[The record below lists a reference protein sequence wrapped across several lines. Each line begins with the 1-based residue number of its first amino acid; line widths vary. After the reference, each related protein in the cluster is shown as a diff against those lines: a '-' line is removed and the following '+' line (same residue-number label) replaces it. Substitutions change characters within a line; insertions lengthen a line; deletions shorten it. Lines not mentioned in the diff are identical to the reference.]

1 MLMAI
6 NQQGQK
12 ILAQHAN
19 KFDKYQCPHCKSEV
33 ILKQGMTL
41 IAHFAHKTRFNHHCS
56 KSESVEHYEAKL
68 YLASIEF

>member
-1 MLMAI
+1 MAI

-19 KFDKYQCPHCKSEV
+19 KFDKHQCSHCKSEA

-41 IAHFAHKTRFNHHCS
+41 IAHFAHKTF
-56 KSESVEHYEAKL
+56 
-68 YLASIEF
+68 

>member
-1 MLMAI
+1 MAI

-41 IAHFAHKTRFNHHCS
+41 IAHFAHKTRLITTVQSQNQLNIMKQS
-56 KSESVEHYEAKL
+56 Y
-68 YLASIEF
+68 I